1 MKRDLRLSEYLPY
14 RLSVAS
20 NEVSRLIAQ
29 SYEDRFG
36 LKIPEWRVL
45 AVLAEFNAHT
55 QAEIVAKTAMDKVT
69 VSRAVAGLVT
79 RDLVRR
85 SINEADGRSQI
96 VALTKAGKH
105 LFDDIAPLARD
116 YEARLLDGFSPREI
130 DSLKTLLQR
139 IEARA
144 RRERV
149 R

>member
-1 MKRDLRLSEYLPY
+1 MKRDLKLSDYLPY

-36 LKIPEWRVL
+36 LKIPEWRVI

-69 VSRAVAGLVT
+69 VSRTVASLVA

-96 VALTKAGKH
+96 VALTKAGKR